1 MLSSE
6 KVANTKQKWI
16 FLSLRNILNSFLPET
31 ELHDLNM
38 NRKERKLKGLPGS
51 RFGSMI
57 FLLRMVGIPCKM
69 KEISTVYAIYIKT
82 LIVCVSTTY
91 LGMLGDVYIHRDGL
105 GRSMTTIRVLI
116 SFTNVMWIFS
126 ICR

>member
-1 MLSSE
+1 
-6 KVANTKQKWI
+6 VTNTKQKCI
-16 FLSLRNILNSFLPET
+16 FLSLRNILNSVLPDT
-31 ELHDLNM
+31 EIHDFNM

-69 KEISTVYAIYIKT
+69 KKMSTVYSIYMIT
-82 LIVCVSTTY
+82 LITCASTTY
-91 LGMLGDVYIHRDGL
+91 LGMLGDLYVHRDDL
-105 GRSMTTIRVLI
+105 GRAMTTMRALI